1 MKIMI
6 LLIFTSFGAGLFSLL
21 CGLLRLPTLRT
32 GRAMSGAG
40 KKERPLADVI
50 EGYCEAGAAKFAGLV
65 RMNEYKR
72 ARLEKTLKAAGS
84 EMTPEEFQARAVL
97 KAGAWTILIPPAL
110 WLLPLLA
117 VPLLVLVVL
126 TYLKETGSAEEALR
140 EKREAIEGEA
150 YRFASTIT
158 QELKN
163 GRDVLSMLE
172 RYKRNAGEAF
182 RRELDMLCADMRSGS
197 YEAALT
203 RFEARVG
210 SAQIS
215 DVTRGLIGVIRGD
228 DGGAYFQMLTRDF
241 KEAELRRLKAKAA
254 KIPPKV
260 RIFSLAM
267 LMCYLATFFVIIIY
281 EIINSMGSMF

>member
-1 MKIMI
+1 MKF
-6 LLIFTSFGAGLFSLL
+6 LLFLIFVTFAAGLFSLL

-32 GRAMSGAG
+32 GRAMGNAG
-40 KKERPLADVI
+40 KKERPLSELL
-50 EGYCEAGAAKFAGLV
+50 EGYCEAGAAKLAGLV

-72 ARLEKTLKAAGS
+72 ARLEKMLKAAGI

-97 KAGAWTILIPPAL
+97 KAGVWAVLIVPAL
-110 WLLPLLA
+110 WILPLLA
-117 VPLLVLVVL
+117 VPLLVLAVL

-182 RRELDMLCADMRSGS
+182 RRELDVLCADMRSGS

-254 KIPPKV
+254 KIPPRV
-260 RIFSLAM
+260 RVFSLAM

>member
-1 MKIMI
+1 MKVLMV
-6 LLIFTSFGAGLFSLL
+6 LIFASFGAGLFSLL

-32 GRAMSGAG
+32 NKVMGKAG
-40 KKERPLADVI
+40 KKGKPLS
-50 EGYCEAGAAKFAGLV
+50 ELMEAYSEAMAAKLAGLV

-72 ARLEKTLKAAGS
+72 ARLEKTLKAAS
-84 EMTPEEFQARAVL
+84 MEMTPEEFQARAFV
-97 KAGAWTILIPPAL
+97 KAGFWAVLIVPAL
-110 WLLPLLA
+110 WILPLLA
-117 VPLLVLVVL
+117 IPLLILVVL
-126 TYLKETGSAEEALR
+126 TYLKETGSAEEGLR

-182 RRELDMLCADMRSGS
+182 RKELDVLCADMRSGS

-215 DVTRGLIGVIRGD
+215 DVTRGLIGVLRGD
-228 DGGAYFQMLTRDF
+228 DGAAYFQMLTRDF
-241 KEAELRRLKAKAA
+241 KEAELRRLKANAA

-260 RIFSLAM
+260 RVFSFAM
-267 LMCYLATFFVIIIY
+267 LLCYLATFFVIIIY